1 MSNVL
6 RSEFLKAEVQIN
18 KQSKK
23 LTRTFLSEKNG
34 INFNF
39 FLNSYSDRIQYKVLS
54 TTAFCLFNSRQ
65 QKITRIVT
73 KKGKLLF

>member
-1 MSNVL
+1 MEWSRLNLLIKKEERRFLEMSNVL

-39 FLNSYSDRIQYKVLS
+39 FL
-54 TTAFCLFNSRQ
+54 
-65 QKITRIVT
+65 KILILIEYNT
-73 KKGKLLF
+73 KF

>member
-23 LTRTFLSEKNG
+23 LTRAFYLKK
-34 INFNF
+34 IVLILIF
-39 FLNSYSDRIQYKVLS
+39 FNSYSDRIQYKVLS

-73 KKGKLLF
+73 KKGKLLV